1 MNNHIAIKN
10 FVRMC
15 EDGWNQGWHERNGG
29 NLSYRMTKTEVL
41 DCIDKFDMSSDY
53 KPLGISAPNM
63 ADEHFIVTG
72 SGKYMR
78 NVPLCPEENIC
89 IVRIDETGSM
99 YKVVWGLTKGG
110 KPTSELSSHI
120 LNHSVKAELTDGRYR
135 VMYHAHPENVVS
147 LSYVLPLNDKDFS
160 RALWQSETE
169 CAMVFPEGVGV
180 VGWYIPGGTELAEA
194 SSEKMK
200 SYDAVVWAHH
210 GLFCSGVD
218 FDSTFGLMHTVEK
231 AASIFVKV
239 KCMGGAKQTITDEQL
254 VRIAESIG
262 EVLNPY
268 FVDLGKEA

>member
-1 MNNHIAIKN
+1 
-10 FVRMC
+10 
-15 EDGWNQGWHERNGG
+15 
-29 NLSYRMTKTEVL
+29 
-41 DCIDKFDMSSDY
+41 
-53 KPLGISAPNM
+53 
-63 ADEHFIVTG
+63 
-72 SGKYMR
+72 
-78 NVPLCPEENIC
+78 
-89 IVRIDETGSM
+89 
-99 YKVVWGLTKGG
+99 
-110 KPTSELSSHI
+110 
-120 LNHSVKAELTDGRYR
+120 
-135 VMYHAHPENVVS
+135 MYHAHPENVVS

-262 EVLNPY
+262 EVLNPD

>member
-41 DCIDKFDMSSDY
+41 DCIDKFDMSGDY
-53 KPLGISAPNM
+53 KPLGVSAPNM

-78 NVPLCPEENIC
+78 NVSLCPEENIC

-110 KPTSELSSHI
+110 KPTSELSSHV

-147 LSYVLPLNDKDFS
+147 LSYVLPLNDKAFS

-180 VGWYIPGGTELAEA
+180 VGWYLPGGTELAEA

-231 AASIFVKV
+231 AAAICVKV
-239 KCMGGAKQTITDEQL
+239 KCMGGAKQTITDDQL
-254 VRIAESIG
+254 IRIAESVG
-262 EVLNPY
+262 GVLNPD
-268 FVDLGKEA
+268 FVDFGKEE

>member
-1 MNNHIAIKN
+1 MNNHIAIKS

-41 DCIDKFDMSSDY
+41 DCIDKFDMSGDY
-53 KPLGISAPNM
+53 KPLGVSAPNM

-78 NVPLCPEENIC
+78 NVSLCPEENIC

-110 KPTSELSSHI
+110 KPTSELSSHV

-147 LSYVLPLNDKDFS
+147 LSYVLPLNDKAFS

-180 VGWYIPGGTELAEA
+180 VGWYLPGGTELAEA

-231 AASIFVKV
+231 AAAICVKV
-239 KCMGGAKQTITDEQL
+239 KCMGGAKQTITDDQL
-254 VRIAESIG
+254 IRIAESVG
-262 EVLNPY
+262 GVLNPD
-268 FVDLGKEA
+268 FVDFGKEE

>member
-262 EVLNPY
+262 EVLNPD

>member
-41 DCIDKFDMSSDY
+41 DCIDKFDMSGDY
-53 KPLGISAPNM
+53 KPLGVSAPNM

-78 NVPLCPEENIC
+78 NVSLCPEENIC

-110 KPTSELSSHI
+110 KPTSELSSHV

-147 LSYVLPLNDKDFS
+147 LSYVLPLNDKAFS

-180 VGWYIPGGTELAEA
+180 VGWYLPGGTELAEA

-231 AASIFVKV
+231 AAAICVKV
-239 KCMGGAKQTITDEQL
+239 KCMGGAKQTITDAQL
-254 VRIAESIG
+254 IRIAESVG
-262 EVLNPY
+262 GVLNPD
-268 FVDLGKEA
+268 FVDFGKEE

>member
-1 MNNHIAIKN
+1 MNDHIAIKN

-262 EVLNPY
+262 EVLNPD